1 MLHRYAS
8 ACRIIAGLLLSLP
21 LIGCAEAKPRI
32 ESVQPRVTGID
43 WTGVDVTFEVNVRNP
58 LPMELRA
65 PAGRYAVEVAGAKI
79 INAEDV
85 PPIAIPSRD
94 RGVVPLPVR
103 FEYAEVLALLRS
115 TQDVD
120 EVPYRLSGAVTLAAA
135 GLSLDLPFS
144 HDGEVPVLQM
154 PAIEILGLKQGSVG
168 FAGVGVTVSAEIEN
182 PNAFEIGVRDLQF
195 ELTIAD
201 SRVGS
206 VRVEAPNRLKARSKT
221 NIQLI
226 AEVGGADAIASVVTS
241 PGAAEVRVRL
251 RGEFETPFGKVS
263 LARD

>member
-1 MLHRYAS
+1 MLPRYAFG
-8 ACRIIAGLLLSLP
+8 CRIIAGLLLSFP
-21 LIGCAEAKPRI
+21 LMGCAEAKPRI
-32 ESVQPRVTGID
+32 ESVHPRVTGID

-65 PAGRYAVEVAGAKI
+65 PAGRYAVEVAGAQI
-79 INAEDV
+79 ASADDV
-85 PPIAIPSRD
+85 PPMAIPSRD
-94 RGVVPLPVR
+94 RGIVPLPVR
-103 FEYAEVLALLRS
+103 FEYAEVLALLRNAH
-115 TQDVD
+115 DAD
-120 EVPYRLSGAVTLAAA
+120 EVPYRLSGAVTLTAA

-144 HDGEVPVLQM
+144 HDGEIPVLKM

-168 FAGVGVTVSAEIEN
+168 FSGVGVTVSAEIEN
-182 PNAFEIGVRDLQF
+182 PNAFEISVRDLQF

-206 VRVEAPNRLKARSKT
+206 VRVEAPNKLKARSKS
-221 NIQLI
+221 NLQLI

-251 RGEFETPFGKVS
+251 RGEFDTPFGKVA
-263 LARD
+263 LARE